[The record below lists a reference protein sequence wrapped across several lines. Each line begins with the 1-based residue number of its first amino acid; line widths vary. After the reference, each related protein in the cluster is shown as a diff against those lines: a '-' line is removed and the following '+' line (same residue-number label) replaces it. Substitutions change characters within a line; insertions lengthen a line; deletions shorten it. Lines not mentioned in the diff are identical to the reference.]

1 MTAILKDM
9 TYIEDAIGGMSG
21 KTVVFWGA
29 GRRMRGF
36 LRTCCMERKLLPM
49 PDFICDSTRDI
60 PETHIEGVP
69 VMKFEHLK
77 KRNSGDTVIVITAGL
92 LDLQAQV
99 VPSEFYYFPLYHC
112 RSFEAY
118 LFLKDNLQD
127 YSQVMGLL
135 QDDRSRQVYESI
147 FRNLL
152 NGSLWCQSLFE
163 PNAYFGNDLVKNLS
177 DDERVVLAGAFN
189 GKHIDRALADNDRI
203 HVCAFEPN
211 SMWNKYLVDKYQEM
225 PNIEINN
232 KVLWYNHERLEFD
245 GDMLHGGLDA
255 RVSKTT
261 EDNPDL
267 VVEGVDMDS
276 FLTFKPTLIA
286 LDVEGSEENAIK
298 GASDIIARDRPKLAI
313 CLYHKLDDYVR
324 LPLMINEMTSEH
336 PYKLY
341 IRHHSC
347 ITAIET
353 VLYAL

>member
-9 TYIEDAIGGMSG
+9 AYIEDVIGSMSG

-49 PDFICDSTRDI
+49 PDFICDSTRDV
-60 PETHIEGVP
+60 PDTQIEGVP

-77 KRNSGDTVIVITAGL
+77 KRNSGDTVIIITAGL
-92 LDLQAQV
+92 FELQAQV
-99 VPSEFYYFPLYHC
+99 VPNEFYYFPVFHC

-127 YSQVMGLL
+127 YLRVMQLL
-135 QDDRSRQVYESI
+135 QDEHSKQVYTSI
-147 FRNLL
+147 FKNLL

-163 PNAYFGNDLVKNLS
+163 PNPYFGNNLMEKLS
-177 DDERVVLAGAFN
+177 DDERVILAGAFN
-189 GKHIDRALADNDRI
+189 GKHIDRALANNNRV

-211 SMWNKYLVDKYQEM
+211 GMWYKYLADKYQKM

-232 KVLWYNHERLEFD
+232 KVLWDKYERLKFD
-245 GDMLHGGLDA
+245 GDQLHGGLDA
-255 RVSKTT
+255 RVNKSS

-276 FLTFKPTLIA
+276 FLADKPTLIA
-286 LDVEGSEENAIK
+286 LDVEGSEENVIK
-298 GASDIIARDRPKLAI
+298 GASNIITGDRPKLAI
-313 CLYHKLDDYVR
+313 CLYHKLDDFVR
-324 LPLMINEMTSEH
+324 LPLLINDMSCKH

-341 IRHHSC
+341 IKQHSC